1 MTKAEALALIDNHKN
16 KLIDPVEML
25 RWTWLRVI
33 IDQLKDDEWQALVN
47 EAAYILSH

>member
-1 MTKAEALALIDNHKN
+1 MNKEEALKLIDDHKN

-33 IDQLKDDEWQALVN
+33 VMNMGEICWDHAEGK
-47 EAAYILSH
+47 AAEVLSR